1 MNGYRVQAYNT
12 AHSSENKIHDD
23 DVARRFGFS
32 GALVPGVDVY
42 AYMMHLP
49 VARWGRAF
57 LERGTAQCR
66 FTTPVYDGE
75 IAEVAGREGDGGDG
89 DAISIEVTSG
99 GKSCATGSARLPA
112 DAAAPPSPDRYP
124 TAKPPVME
132 SRPAASPATLPVGGI
147 LGTIPFEAS
156 AELVASYLRDVR
168 ETDDLYSREG
178 LVHPG
183 TVLRMCNLA
192 LLQNVLL
199 GPWIHVGSVIQN
211 FGAARAG
218 ETMTAR
224 SSVAANYE
232 RKGHLFVELDVLVL
246 SGGTRPVAQVRHTAI
261 YRPRQLAENRT

>member
-1 MNGYRVQAYNT
+1 VKSYRVQAYNT

-23 DVARRFGFS
+23 AVARRFGFS

-66 FTTPVYDGE
+66 FTNPVYDGE
-75 IAEVAGREGDGGDG
+75 TAEVSGRDEGD
-89 DAISIEVTSG
+89 ALVIEVTSG

-112 DAAAPPSPDRYP
+112 QAATPRALGRFPSASPP
-124 TAKPPVME
+124 AME
-132 SRPAASPATLPVGGI
+132 NRPAASPATLPVGGC
-147 LGTIPFEAS
+147 LGSIPFEAN
-156 AELVASYLRDVR
+156 AELAAGYLRDVR

-192 LLQNVLL
+192 LLRNVLL
-199 GPWIHVGSVIQN
+199 GPWIHVGSAVQN
-211 FGAARAG
+211 FSAARVG
-218 ETMTAR
+218 EILEAR
-224 SSVAANYE
+224 ACVAANDE

-246 SGGTRPVAQVRHTAI
+246 GAGTRPVAAVRHTAI
-261 YRPRQLAENRT
+261 YRPRQITVSSQGEGS